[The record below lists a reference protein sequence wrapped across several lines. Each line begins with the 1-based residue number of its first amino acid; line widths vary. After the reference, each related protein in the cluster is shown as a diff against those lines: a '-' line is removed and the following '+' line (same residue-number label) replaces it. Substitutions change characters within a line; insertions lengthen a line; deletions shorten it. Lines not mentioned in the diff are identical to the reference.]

1 MHNALIN
8 FKDFGTYSDKQS
20 GRPRKPTPRD
30 DHLMKR
36 ITVRSPMSSSKKIRS
51 ALLARGTDVS
61 ARTVCRRL
69 VSDFGLKL
77 CKPAKNAA
85 LPLQ

>member
-1 MHNALIN
+1 
-8 FKDFGTYSDKQS
+8 
-20 GRPRKPTPRD
+20 
-30 DHLMKR
+30 
-36 ITVRSPMSSSKKIRS
+36 MSYSKKIRS

-69 VSDFGLKL
+69 VSGFGLKL
-77 CKPAKNAA
+77 CKPVKNAA